1 MRASCDFCFR
11 RCSIE
16 EGYYGYCN
24 ARTNVNGMIR
34 DRAYGKVSA
43 IAIDPVEKKPLYHF
57 MPGTRTLSVAMAG
70 CSFNCAFCQNH
81 QIAKDNPEAG
91 RFISPEDIVKTAIEN
106 QTPSISFTYTEP
118 IVWQD
123 YAADIATI
131 AKAKGLKTI
140 MVSNGAFSE
149 EALERM
155 LPLIDAYNIDL
166 KGDASFYREYVHGDI
181 QPVLRSIARISSY
194 GAHIEVTTMAIEG
207 IHTQEM
213 MAELKDMLIDAGI
226 DIWHITAFYPRR
238 FMSDRN
244 PSSAAYIRKLR
255 DSLSGNGIRYIHT
268 GNI

>member
-1 MRASCDFCFR
+1 
-11 RCSIE
+11 
-16 EGYYGYCN
+16 
-24 ARTNVNGMIR
+24 
-34 DRAYGKVSA
+34 
-43 IAIDPVEKKPLYHF
+43 
-57 MPGTRTLSVAMAG
+57 
-70 CSFNCAFCQNH
+70 
-81 QIAKDNPEAG
+81 
-91 RFISPEDIVKTAIEN
+91 
-106 QTPSISFTYTEP
+106 
-118 IVWQD
+118 
-123 YAADIATI
+123 
-131 AKAKGLKTI
+131 

-166 KGDASFYREYVHGDI
+166 KGDASFYKEYVHGDI

-213 MAELKDMLIDAGI
+213 MTGLKDMLVDAGV

-238 FMSDRN
+238 FMSDRC